1 MQSTAA
7 TGSVMLDIGGDVG
20 ALVVYVD
27 GTLAGHEVEAR
38 PAGHEDR
45 RAHASV
51 LPRSGGDNSVHAA
64 VIPGLA
70 AGAYSIWLD
79 AARPWGE
86 TVVRP
91 GQVTEVSRCGQG

>member
-1 MQSTAA
+1 M
-7 TGSVMLDIGGDVG
+7 
-20 ALVVYVD
+20 D

-38 PAGHEDR
+38 PAGHEAR

-51 LPRSGGDNSVHAA
+51 LPRSGGDDSVHAA
-64 VIPGLA
+64 VIPGLS

-79 AARPWGE
+79 AALPWGE

-91 GQVTEVSRCGQG
+91 GQVTEVSHFGDG